1 MTELTKKKQSNEPP
15 SYVLLTMIRL
25 SYFLVLSLMY
35 LFIKFPAPAWKN
47 YFIIGCIVLF
57 VPVHFLYPVV
67 KDKWKKIVTAC
78 IDIAITTSYSYV
90 FLNEE
95 SPDLL
100 FMGLSSLFLFMFVQS
115 RWVMIAWY
123 IFFVVN
129 ILILILIQLHQ
140 YGNIEGAYYIVNGSF
155 VVFAGLIGSLIRYYK
170 QSRIE
175 TVRLHK
181 ELENS
186 YRQLTEYSLQVEEL
200 SVSRERIRIAREIHD
215 TVGHN
220 LIALLI
226 QLDLAGK
233 LQASD
238 AEKSRE
244 CLQQCE
250 DLVRSALHEV
260 RLSVRTIREE
270 DNGLTFAESVT
281 RLTGQFAELTGM
293 QVSVEVDPH
302 FPDVSEALRLTLI
315 RIVQESLTN
324 ARKHGDSSQVWV
336 TLRCAEHGIDV
347 SILNNGLG
355 NPEYSPGFGLLNMQ
369 ERVHE
374 HGGTLRIVTGPEE
387 GFEVRVTI
395 PLDEIKMDGGE
406 SNDSSAGCR

>member
-1 MTELTKKKQSNEPP
+1 MTELTKKRQSKDPS
-15 SYVLLTMIRL
+15 SYVLLTIIRL

-35 LFIKFPAPAWKN
+35 LFIKFPAPAWTN
-47 YFIIGCIVLF
+47 FFIIGCIVLF
-57 VPVHFLYPVV
+57 VPIHFLYPVV
-67 KDKWKKIVTAC
+67 KGKWMRIVTAS

-115 RWVMIAWY
+115 RLVKIAWY
-123 IFFVVN
+123 LFFGLN
-129 ILILILIQLHQ
+129 ILILILIQLHK

-170 QSRIE
+170 QSRTE
-175 TVRLHK
+175 TVRLHE
-181 ELENS
+181 ELETS
-186 YRQLTEYSLQVEEL
+186 YRQLSEYSLQVEEL

-226 QLDLAGK
+226 QLELARK
-233 LQASD
+233 LQESD

-250 DLVRSALHEV
+250 NLVRSALREV
-260 RLSVRTIREE
+260 RLSVGTIREE
-270 DNGLTFAESVT
+270 DNGLTLAESVT
-281 RLTGQFAELTGM
+281 RLTRQFAELTGM
-293 QVSVEVDPH
+293 QISVAVDPK
-302 FPDVSEALRLTLI
+302 FPVVSDSLRLTLI

-324 ARKHGDSSQVWV
+324 AQKHGDASQAWV
-336 TLRCAEHGIDV
+336 ALRCAERRVDV

-355 NPEYSPGFGLLNMQ
+355 HPEYSPGFGLLNMQ

-374 HGGTLRIVTGPEE
+374 HGGTLRIVTGPGD
-387 GFEVRVTI
+387 GFEVQVTI
-395 PLDEIKMDGGE
+395 ALD
-406 SNDSSAGCR
+406 